1 MYVVNSA
8 CYSILRD
15 PLQPSGKEGS
25 VSQLRPISF
34 GRPVSPR
41 LSAHAFLHGLI
52 RGGYTRKAQTYGKLM
67 IEAGIPIRPRTLET
81 IITSSLSRP
90 STLFKLGPFARLT
103 PKRRVDITSTTL
115 KLETGFVSEKCTR
128 AALELLQTARTFGQ
142 ARTERMYRV
151 LVDTLLMQGEIIVAS
166 LLFVILLQDWEL
178 RKLQDGG
185 SDEPAKDHITYS
197 HLGVPPPHP
206 YNILNAPYPDMRI
219 MGKIVETVKQSF
231 GGLSDNDGV
240 KSRLPYLQ
248 SLAFFAM
255 LLDTGQLHT
264 HRVAGVINA
273 LYSCP
278 KTNARVWILRDGQMV
293 QVEAYQYF
301 HDVLKR
307 LILTLSSQDPLRP
320 PPNLSKRSYNSLLSY
335 SLRHRFSPWMAS
347 QVLQHMCVD
356 RTPPMAPDIVT
367 FNILL
372 RSGTLLRNLK
382 ISEAVLTALRLGS
395 EEFKIEN
402 SPFHEPSLA
411 TDELAVDEP
420 AADES
425 VADEPVADGAR
436 SSAPDSSTDD
446 TPGPIFVE
454 DIPHSDF
461 LAAKAHLSRET
472 FTAPKELL
480 ASVRTT
486 TGTLKP
492 SIYTLTSFITHLTS
506 TGRPDAIAAVL
517 FDILPELNVI
527 VADHPATNGSAN
539 LHSTLT
545 YKAALKLA
553 VSRGPYV
560 YAAMINALVKAGE
573 IGLAERVFILAQ
585 QAAIGSSNPNFVKH
599 GRSWRLS
606 VHAFTSLMQ
615 GYARLALGRLPAY
628 KREREYV
635 GTTLLARDVSWL
647 PQARHYDAGY
657 AQYVYAMRQESIAI
671 SLRRYNKRQT
681 SRRNATLL
689 YRAMMTGARSILAR
703 FIAQCPTTVDSA
715 RVRTRRDSA
724 IWWWRTRPDA
734 RFFNAALELFAAGS
748 RAERSKR
755 RSSRFWHRRWRRA
768 ERRFEQTG
776 KAETDK
782 WTPMLHKVTQAMV
795 AHGFDVPVAYR
806 HLLVGKWKA
815 PMKAKRKR
823 KTVIHAPYSFPP
835 PTAHQRRWMHSL
847 PTVKTRGLPVRRHW
861 RPCTRAEHVGEHVS

>member
-1 MYVVNSA
+1 M
-8 CYSILRD
+8 
-15 PLQPSGKEGS
+15 
-25 VSQLRPISF
+25 
-34 GRPVSPR
+34 
-41 LSAHAFLHGLI
+41 
-52 RGGYTRKAQTYGKLM
+52 
-67 IEAGIPIRPRTLET
+67 
-81 IITSSLSRP
+81 
-90 STLFKLGPFARLT
+90 T
-103 PKRRVDITSTTL
+103 PKKQVDITSTIL

-142 ARTERMYRV
+142 QRTERMYRV
-151 LVDTLLMQGEIIVAS
+151 LVDTLLLQGEIIVAS

-178 RKLQDGG
+178 RTLQDGG
-185 SDEPAKDHITYS
+185 SRESAKDHITYG
-197 HLGVPPPHP
+197 HLGVSPPHP
-206 YNILNAPYPDMRI
+206 YNILNTPYPDLRI
-219 MGKIVETVKQSF
+219 MGKILETVKQSF
-231 GGLSDNDGV
+231 GGLSDNEEA

-278 KTNARVWILRDGQMV
+278 KTNAVVWILRDGEMV
-293 QVEAYQYF
+293 QVKAYQYF
-301 HDVLKR
+301 HDVLQR
-307 LILTLSSQDPLRP
+307 LIHSLSNRDSSRP
-320 PPNLSKRSYNSLLSY
+320 PLNLSKRSYNSLLSY
-335 SLRHRFSPWMAS
+335 SLRHRFSPRMAS

-372 RSGTLLRNLK
+372 RSGTLLRNLR

-395 EEFKIEN
+395 EEFNVEN
-402 SPFHEPSLA
+402 SPFRQPPLDTVG
-411 TDELAVDEP
+411 TDEAC
-420 AADES
+420 
-425 VADEPVADGAR
+425 
-436 SSAPDSSTDD
+436 SSIDSSTDR
-446 TPGPIFVE
+446 PPEPIPDE

-461 LAAKAHLSRET
+461 LAAKARLSREV
-472 FTAPKELL
+472 FTPPNELL
-480 ASVRTT
+480 ESVRTT
-486 TGTLKP
+486 ATTLEP
-492 SIYTLTSFITHLTS
+492 SIYTLTTFITHLTS
-506 TGRPDAIAAVL
+506 TGRPDAVAAVL

-539 LHSTLT
+539 LHSTMT

-585 QAAIGSSNPNFVKH
+585 QAAIGSSNPNFVRH

-615 GYARLALGRLPAY
+615 GYARVALGRLPAH

-635 GTTLLARDVSWL
+635 GTTLLARDALWR

-657 AQYVYAMRQESIAI
+657 ARYVYAMREENFKIA
-671 SLRRYNKRQT
+671 LRRYNKRQT

-715 RVRTRRDSA
+715 RVRTRRNGA
-724 IWWWRTRPDA
+724 IWWWRTTPDA

-748 RAERSKR
+748 RTERSKR
-755 RSSRFWHRRWRRA
+755 RPSRFWHGRWRRA
-768 ERRFEQTG
+768 ERKFEQTG
-776 KAETDK
+776 EVETDK
-782 WTPMLHKVTQAMV
+782 WTPMLHKVAQAMV

-806 HLLVGKWKA
+806 HLLVGKWQT

-823 KTVIHAPYSFPP
+823 KIVIHAPYSFPP
-835 PTAHQRRWMHSL
+835 ATIHQRRWTHSL
-847 PTVKTRGLPVRRHW
+847 PTVKTKGLPMRKRWRR
-861 RPCTRAEHVGEHVS
+861 RTKGEHIGRPVS